1 MTITFGDTHIDTLIK
16 LKELAVKHG
25 MLIRFG
31 TESSFKIDEDVTLL
45 DEVLNFKE
53 YELDYL
59 DDNSFEIIK
68 GDVQHKFNKV
78 WFELCEPRPKEKH
91 PKYHTM
97 SYTEEEVFCLL
108 EDGWKE
114 HIERDIDI
122 LKLEENEEGAKIV
135 EGVLEKFEDN
145 AEEDYLAA
153 STSPTIIFGFGKEEK
168 REDYRVYRSGMA
180 LHYFMEL
187 VCDYL
192 GEPHILNTY

>member
-16 LKELAVKHG
+16 LKELAAKHG
-25 MLIRFG
+25 MMIRFG
-31 TESSFKIDEDVTLL
+31 TESSFEIDEDVTLL
-45 DEVLNFKE
+45 DEVLNFKKH
-53 YELDYL
+53 ELDYL

-68 GDVQHKFNKV
+68 GDVQHKFNKI
-78 WFELCEPRPKEKH
+78 WFELYEPRQNENKPKH
-91 PKYHTM
+91 HTM
-97 SYTEEEVFCLL
+97 SYTQEEVFCLL
-108 EDGWKE
+108 EDDWKE
-114 HIERDIDI
+114 YIERDIDM

-145 AEEDYLAA
+145 AEEDYLTA